1 VAVAVAAT
9 SAMLSSLNG
18 LAVDASNNVYISDCG
33 NNMVRKVDATTGIIT
48 TVVGTGT
55 AGSTAD
61 GVAGTAA
68 LLNAPAGLALDASG
82 NLYIADEGNFRVS
95 KLSLPAGTLTT
106 YAGSTT
112 QTGGCSG
119 DSGAATSALL
129 QSPFGLAFDTSSNLY
144 ISDYRNHNVRVVTAS
159 TKIISNYAGLACG
172 SAGAP
177 TAGTSGDGG
186 QAASAFLYKP
196 QGIAIDISNVLYIAD
211 YVRDGPRH
219 S

>member
-1 VAVAVAAT
+1 
-9 SAMLSSLNG
+9 
-18 LAVDASNNVYISDCG
+18 
-33 NNMVRKVDATTGIIT
+33 MVRKVDATSGIIT

-95 KLSLPAGTLTT
+95 KLSLPAGILTT
-106 YAGSTT
+106 YAGSAT
-112 QTGGCSG
+112 QGCSG
-119 DSGAATSALL
+119 DSGAATSAQLH
-129 QSPFGLAFDTSSNLY
+129 SPFGLAFDTSSNLY
-144 ISDYRNHNVRVVTAS
+144 ISDYSNHNVRVVMAS

-177 TAGTSGDGG
+177 AAGSSGDGG
-186 QAASAFLYKP
+186 QAASAFLNTP
-196 QGIAIDISNVLYIAD
+196 QGIAIDISNVLYIAE
-211 YVRDGPRH
+211 YVSGGPRH